1 MWSVAEAKAQL
12 SEILRQARKGDP
24 QFIGAQDPCVVI
36 SLATYQ
42 TKIAEA
48 DHDGLWLVKQTQRLA
63 CEVPL
68 PPRSEDR
75 ADSILG
81 E

>member
-1 MWSVAEAKAQL
+1 MWSVADAKAQL
-12 SEILRQARKGDP
+12 SEILRQARKGEP
-24 QFIGAQDPCVVI
+24 QFIGAQDPCVVV

-42 TKIAEA
+42 TRIVETE
-48 DHDGLWLVKQTQRLA
+48 HDGLWLLDQAARLQ
-63 CEVPL
+63 CELPL

-75 ADSILG
+75 ADVTFG

>member
-12 SEILRQARKGDP
+12 SEILRQARKGEP
-24 QFIGAQDPCVVI
+24 QFIGTQDPCVVV

-42 TKIAEA
+42 ARIAETA
-48 DHDGLWLVKQTQRLA
+48 HDGLWLLDQTARLQCGIA
-63 CEVPL
+63 L

-75 ADSILG
+75 ADITFS

>member
-1 MWSVAEAKAQL
+1 MWSVVDAKARL
-12 SEILRQARKGDP
+12 SEILRQARKGEP
-24 QFIGAQDPCVVI
+24 QFIGTHDPCVVV

-42 TKIAEA
+42 TRIAEA
-48 DHDGLWLVKQTQRLA
+48 DHDGLWLLDQTTRLQ
-63 CEVPL
+63 CDINL

-75 ADSILG
+75 ADVTLG